1 MGVLVPGTWFLFPE
15 LLLTKQTS
23 HLPPT
28 LSTYNVNILMGKT
41 HFKRGIKMQS
51 DNYWYIAY

>member
-15 LLLTKQTS
+15 SLLTKQTS

-41 HFKRGIKMQS
+41 LTFQKRDKDAI
-51 DNYWYIAY
+51 